1 MYWFSLKGRADES
14 IRGLICSEDILYFIL
29 VSGMFLGF
37 SVLKLQF
44 ARRSCSMSVKVG
56 KYVGLVACVCLTRV
70 CFHDSSIEVFL

>member
-1 MYWFSLKGRADES
+1 MRSCIGFRLKGRADES

-44 ARRSCSMSVKVG
+44 ARRSCSVSVKVG
-56 KYVGLVACVCLTRV
+56 KIRGIGSLCWLCSVI
-70 CFHDSSIEVFL
+70 FP